1 MPKKPYAAPGAL
13 RWLPIVL
20 VVMLG
25 AAAWGQQKA
34 KTDGH
39 DRRIL
44 QNEKV
49 VRELEKG
56 QATIL
61 ERTRQMY
68 DNQKIYQKESKA
80 TMKEVLQEL
89 RRR

>member
-1 MPKKPYAAPGAL
+1 MPGKPNNASSIL
-13 RWLPIVL
+13 KWLPLVL
-20 VVMLG
+20 VIVAG

-39 DRRIL
+39 DRRIQ

-49 VRELEKG
+49 VRELEKS

-61 ERTRQMY
+61 ERTRQTREIGDENKQML
-68 DNQKIYQKESKA
+68 
-80 TMKEVLQEL
+80 KEVLREL
-89 RRR
+89 RRK